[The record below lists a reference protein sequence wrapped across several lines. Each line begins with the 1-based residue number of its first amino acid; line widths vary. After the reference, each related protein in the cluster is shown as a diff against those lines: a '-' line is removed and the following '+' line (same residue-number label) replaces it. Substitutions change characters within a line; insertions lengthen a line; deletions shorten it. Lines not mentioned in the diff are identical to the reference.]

1 MSHGQASTFFQTDRN
16 FIQVPDATP
25 RFFFNANFHVF
36 FVDIYRYHWDMGA
49 F

>member
-1 MSHGQASTFFQTDRN
+1 MIHGQASTFYQTDRN

-25 RFFFNANFHVF
+25 GFFFDAYYDVF
-36 FVDIYRYHWDMGA
+36 FVDIYRYHWNVGA